1 MNGQRRMREEEPR
14 SPSHFRKAAFVPN
27 DKSVTRADYRY
38 ALPVAVR
45 WSDCDAYG
53 HVNNAIY
60 YAMMDQVVT
69 IYILN
74 AGVIALETSPS
85 IGLCVS
91 SACEFH
97 QSLEFPEVV
106 DARLRIARI
115 GDKSV
120 RYEIGLFKDGIEE
133 PAATGHFVHVYVDRH
148 SRKPVSLTADQRGA
162 LAPLLV
168 E

>member
-1 MNGQRRMREEEPR
+1 MPQ
-14 SPSHFRKAAFVPN
+14 
-27 DKSVTRADYRY
+27 DKSTTRADYRY
-38 ALPVAVR
+38 ALPVATR

-69 IYILN
+69 RYILSV
-74 AGVIALETSPS
+74 GVIAMETSRS

-97 QSLEFPEVV
+97 QSLEFPEIV

-120 RYEIGLFKDGIEE
+120 RYEIALFKDSIEE

-148 SRKPVSLTADQRGA
+148 TREPVSLTAEQREA
-162 LAPLLV
+162 LNPLLV
-168 E
+168 G

>member
-1 MNGQRRMREEEPR
+1 MSQ
-14 SPSHFRKAAFVPN
+14 
-27 DKSVTRADYRY
+27 DKSVTRAAYRY
-38 ALPVAVR
+38 ALPIATR

-69 IYILN
+69 RYILSV
-74 AGVIALETSPS
+74 GVIAMETSPS

-115 GDKSV
+115 GEKSV
-120 RYEIGLFKDGIEE
+120 RYEIALFKDGIAD

-148 SRKPVSLTADQRGA
+148 TRKPVSLTAEQRAA
-162 LAPLLV
+162 LAPLLAQ
-168 E
+168 